1 MRLNRGRLFA
11 AGCPSQLRVNRYS
24 PQQWMMASFFAALM
38 LIAGAGPSVAAAQTK
53 AKSTTTTKAGAK
65 TRSRTTKTARTR
77 GQLAPTR
84 DRIIEIQ
91 EALAREGFYSGT
103 PSGKWD
109 APTSQAM
116 SSFQKARGLTPTGK
130 LGALS
135 LQKLGLGSEIAGRAA
150 PNPQADTRPSVLS
163 ESDLNDSEPE
173 TKEQ

>member
-1 MRLNRGRLFA
+1 MKLNRGRL
-11 AGCPSQLRVNRYS
+11 
-24 PQQWMMASFFAALM
+24 MMAGLFAALM
-38 LIAGAGPSVAAAQTK
+38 LMAGTSASSAAAQTK
-53 AKSTTTTKAGAK
+53 ATAAARPKAKSTTSTARTGTKAG
-65 TRSRTTKTARTR
+65 SRTTKGKTTASRTR
-77 GQLAPTR
+77 GQTAPTR
-84 DRIIEIQ
+84 ERIIEIQ
-91 EALAREGFYSGT
+91 QALAREGFYSGT

-116 SSFQKARGLTPTGK
+116 SSFQKAKGLTPTGK

>member
-1 MRLNRGRLFA
+1 MTGLNRGRL
-11 AGCPSQLRVNRYS
+11 
-24 PQQWMMASFFAALM
+24 MMAGLFAALI
-38 LIAGAGPSVAAAQTK
+38 LLAGGGLSYAAAQIKAPATK
-53 AKSTTTTKAGAK
+53 PKSTTATTKAGAK
-65 TRSRTTKTARTR
+65 KAPAKKATGSRTR
-77 GQLAPTR
+77 GQAAPTR

-91 EALAREGFYSGT
+91 QALAREGFYSGT

-116 SSFQKARGLTPTGK
+116 SNFQTARGLTPTGK

-173 TKEQ
+173 PKEQ

>member
-1 MRLNRGRLFA
+1 
-11 AGCPSQLRVNRYS
+11 
-24 PQQWMMASFFAALM
+24 MASALAALT
-38 LIAGAGPSVAAAQTK
+38 LTSPAIGHATAQSTASTTAHAQPKSTASTKKAIAGKGTK
-53 AKSTTTTKAGAK
+53 AAK
-65 TRSRTTKTARTR
+65 GRATASRTR
-77 GQLAPTR
+77 GQAAPTR
-84 DRIIEIQ
+84 DRIVEIQ

-109 APTSQAM
+109 EATSEAM
-116 SSFQKARGLTPTGK
+116 SKFQTAKGLTPTGK

-135 LQKLGLGSEIAGRAA
+135 LQKLGLGSEIAGKAA